1 MQYEN
6 AKDILPASLLEEV
19 QKFAEGRLSTSPNAP
34 NGKAGEKRPVIVE
47 N

>member
-19 QKFAEGRLSTSPNAP
+19 QKFVE
-34 NGKAGEKRPVIVE
+34 GKAIYIPKRTK
-47 N
+47 NFGKQFQR